1 MIGAGRTIGMA
12 PIAWLVPTF
21 RRVASD
27 LSARWTLAANPF
39 GPPSIDIS
47 SFWRYSGDS
56 GRALMESIFLL
67 KFVHVLGA
75 SVLFGTGLGIAYFM
89 FMAHRTGHAGV
100 IAVTARFVIL
110 ADLIF
115 TATAVVVQPVSG
127 VLLAWS
133 IGLSPLEESWIVL
146 SLLLYVLVGLCWLPA
161 VFIQIR
167 MRKLAHDAAVNSK
180 PLPDG
185 YRRLFRVWFALGW
198 PAFAGVLGIFALMTW
213 QPRLW

>member
-1 MIGAGRTIGMA
+1 
-12 PIAWLVPTF
+12 
-21 RRVASD
+21 
-27 LSARWTLAANPF
+27 
-39 GPPSIDIS
+39 
-47 SFWRYSGDS
+47 
-56 GRALMESIFLL
+56 MESIFLL

-100 IAVTARFVIL
+100 IAVTARFAVL

-133 IGLSPLEESWIVL
+133 IGLSLFEESWIVL
-146 SLLLYVLVGLCWLPA
+146 SLLLYVLVGFCWLPV

-180 PLPDG
+180 PLPGG
-185 YRRLFRVWFALGW
+185 YRRLFPIWFALGW

>member
-1 MIGAGRTIGMA
+1 
-12 PIAWLVPTF
+12 
-21 RRVASD
+21 
-27 LSARWTLAANPF
+27 
-39 GPPSIDIS
+39 
-47 SFWRYSGDS
+47 
-56 GRALMESIFLL
+56 MESIFLL

-100 IAVTARFVIL
+100 IAVTARFAVL

-146 SLLLYVLVGLCWLPA
+146 SLLLYVLVGLCWLPL

-185 YRRLFRVWFALGW
+185 YRRLFRIWFVLGW
-198 PAFAGVLGIFALMTW
+198 PAFAGVIAIFALMTW
-213 QPRLW
+213 QPRWW